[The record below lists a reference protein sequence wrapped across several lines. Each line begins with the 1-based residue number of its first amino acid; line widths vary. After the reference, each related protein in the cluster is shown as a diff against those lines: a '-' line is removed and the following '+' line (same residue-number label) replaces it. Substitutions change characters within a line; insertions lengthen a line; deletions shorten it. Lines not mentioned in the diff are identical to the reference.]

1 MPRRSQPCSHTE
13 SSRALAVLALA
24 LLAAAARRGT
34 RLTRRMSFNRDA
46 ISETHDV
53 PALLVPA
60 KRTSAYVKALRRH
73 LVDVPRYRTVASVD
87 DSSKKKI
94 LLSRQL
100 PRDDPASALPEEAAA
115 FLRKA
120 LDDGEAQPTT
130 HQITLAYDH
139 FTAEEVLRKL
149 LPSSVSTP
157 SAFEHVGHVAHL
169 NLRPE
174 HDPYKTLIGEVLL
187 DKVANVRTV
196 VNKVGEIS
204 TEYRTYELEVLGGD
218 PSTQVE
224 LREQDCVF
232 RFDVRDVYWNSRLQ
246 SEHAR
251 LSATIPRDA
260 RVADCTCG
268 VGPFSI
274 PLSKRGVA
282 CYANDL
288 NPKAVEFLRE
298 NALLNKCSQLQISEP
313 SCARSFLRQITEWE
327 PTHCIYNLPATGID
341 LLDVFRDF
349 EGAAPIVHCY
359 CFGKSRN
366 DADAMSDVH
375 ARCVKAV
382 GASLPIPDKLLP
394 SPAARDAA
402 TIAENGFAVRWVRNV
417 SPNKDMYCAS
427 FRAPSS
433 RKRARTE

>member
-1 MPRRSQPCSHTE
+1 VPRRSQPCSHTE

>member
-1 MPRRSQPCSHTE
+1 MPLSARSHTE

-34 RLTRRMSFNRDA
+34 RLTRRMASFDRDA

-87 DSSKKKI
+87 DSSKKKV

-120 LDDGEAQPTT
+120 LDEGEAQQTS
-130 HQITLAYDH
+130 HCITLAYDH

-149 LPSSVSTP
+149 LPAAVPTP

-196 VNKVGEIS
+196 VNKVGEIA

-224 LREQDCVF
+224 LKEQDCLF

-251 LSATIPRDA
+251 LSATIPREA

-288 NPKAVEFLRE
+288 NPKAIDFLRD
-298 NALLNKCSQLQISEP
+298 NARLNKCSSLKIAEP
-313 SCARSFLRQITEWE
+313 SCARSFLRSITAWE
-327 PTHCIYNLPATGID
+327 PTHCIYNLPASGIE
-341 LLDVFRDF
+341 LLDVFRDY
-349 EGAAPIVHCY
+349 EGASPIVHCY
-359 CFGKSRN
+359 CFGKARS
-366 DADAMSDVH
+366 DAEAITDVH
-375 ARCVKAV
+375 ARCQEAV
-382 GASLPIPDKLLP
+382 GSSLPIPEKLLP
-394 SPAARDAA
+394 SPKASEASD
-402 TIAENGFAVRWVRNV
+402 IAESGKFAVRWVRNV